1 MSSKINL
8 QPCEYARKSSIF
20 QDNQLIFIKCAL
32 ECEKTSKDY
41 ALTGGT
47 LFTMTL
53 LRDNVKRWRKS
64 CIEGEKW
71 FYPIVIDGSPT
82 FLKKRADEYMMRWG
96 DEVEE

>member
-1 MSSKINL
+1 MERFYND
-8 QPCEYARKSSIF
+8 P
-20 QDNQLIFIKCAL
+20 
-32 ECEKTSKDY
+32 
-41 ALTGGT
+41 
-47 LFTMTL
+47 

-82 FLKKRADEYMMRWG
+82 FLKKRAEEYMMRWG

>member
-1 MSSKINL
+1 MELSVKETPRDDKMERFLLSS
-8 QPCEYARKSSIF
+8 
-20 QDNQLIFIKCAL
+20 KCAL
-32 ECEKTSKDY
+32 ECEETSKDY